1 MNENLLQK
9 LADVWDKIVTAI
21 QTGLDQAPAYI
32 QDLAYR
38 WVQLQLWKK
47 SISLFI
53 WFVIFCL
60 VIRRAV
66 YLIKAGK
73 EEKSDYGDPS
83 GYYAGAF
90 FVILIPGTI
99 LLICMY
105 SEISAILWYSMVPEL
120 YILQDIKQ
128 FLQ

>member
-9 LADVWDKIVTAI
+9 LTEVGDKIVTAI

-32 QDLAYR
+32 QDLAHR
-38 WVQLQLWKK
+38 RVSLQLWKK
-47 SISLFI
+47 SVSLFI
-53 WFVIFCL
+53 LFVIFCL
-60 VIRRAV
+60 IIWRAV
-66 YLIKAGK
+66 YLIKAGR
-73 EEKSDYGDPS
+73 EEKCDYGDPS
-83 GYYAGAF
+83 GYYVGAF
-90 FVILIPGTI
+90 FVLLIPGTI